1 MILGMTLSTFTL
13 VHVLLSLVGI
23 GTGLIVVHGLLN
35 GKRLDRWTATFLL
48 TTANQCDRLPVSVR
62 AFSAVSCDRH
72 HFAGGARPRNP
83 GALRASSWRCLALDL
98 RCLRRAC
105 SLSERFRWSGADFS
119 EGTPCACVGSDAE
132 GAAIPDRSTR
142 SPGDVHHPR
151 HFRGQEISR
160 LCLIGRR
167 QSLLH
172 SALEFSKAAIFT
184 RQLRLRNRATLG
196 FS

>member
-98 RCLRRAC
+98 RCLRRA
-105 SLSERFRWSGADFS
+105 
-119 EGTPCACVGSDAE
+119 
-132 GAAIPDRSTR
+132 
-142 SPGDVHHPR
+142 GDVHHPR